1 MSRFHSLRPVRTF
14 VPNLEGL
21 EERTLLS
28 TAQVV
33 GDLISIR
40 GTNHTDRVQIV
51 DEGNLATNQQI
62 RVFCEGHLAATA
74 NATQIRAIQ
83 FQHMGR
89 GNDVVEYDLTGALSA
104 GLPGSSRQVLGKL
117 GSGTARFTANV
128 NANLQSASLS
138 LRVSGGT
145 GKDTLELIQK
155 GSLFGTARLGC
166 QCTGGARDS
175 VLTFVAPA
183 GVDNGIGTSE
193 NISLQGGRGRDQIGM
208 SYSGNLDGA
217 LSLTADGGLNR
228 DVIVAVVALDAKSG
242 TNLGAGVVPGSL
254 NVKEMGDAANDNLTL
269 DVSQQASNMVNLN
282 AVHVGAQIDGGDGS
296 DSFHASPGV
305 AVTNVEQP
313 V

>member
-1 MSRFHSLRPVRTF
+1 
-14 VPNLEGL
+14 
-21 EERTLLS
+21 
-28 TAQVV
+28 V

-51 DEGNLATNQQI
+51 DEGNLATNKQI
-62 RVFCEGHLAATA
+62 QVFCEGHLAATA
-74 NATQIRAIQ
+74 NATKIGTIQ
-83 FQHMGR
+83 FQKMGR

-104 GLPGSSRQVLGKL
+104 GLPGAARQIIGKL

-138 LRVSGGT
+138 LQVSGGS

-155 GSLFGTARLGC
+155 GSLFGTARLDC
-166 QCTGGARDS
+166 QYTGGARDS
-175 VLTFVAPA
+175 VLTFSTQA
-183 GVDNGIGTSE
+183 GVNNGIGTSE
-193 NISLQGGRGRDQIGM
+193 NVSLQGGRGRDQIGM
-208 SYSGNLDGA
+208 SYSGNLDGS

-242 TNLGAGVVPGSL
+242 TNFGAGVVPGLL
-254 NVKEMGDAANDNLTL
+254 NVKELGGAGNDNLTL
-269 DVSQQASNMVNLN
+269 EVSQQVSNTVNLN
-282 AVHVGAQIDGGDGS
+282 AVHVAAQIEGGDGF

-305 AVTNVEQP
+305 AVTDVEQP